1 MEFRDITKVEQ
12 IKALE
17 DNDKVL
23 VNRDGTLRQIS
34 KSDAKFGGGQVTIFY
49 IKSTKPAASEAG
61 GSTSTSYAI
70 YKDSS
75 ATELFTPQEAYN
87 ACMNGAVLCYPIGI
101 EQKDGM
107 AYVFAPIY
115 LGWQSNNA
123 IGNVD
128 PENVTAFGCGLL
140 MGNEEVT
147 AVVGTFVRNE
157 VGNEHR

>member
-12 IKALE
+12 INALE

-49 IKSTKPAASEAG
+49 IKSANAPRREAG
-61 GSTSTSYAI
+61 GSTNSAI

-75 ATELFTPQEAYN
+75 ATELFTPQEAYD
-87 ACMNGAVLCYPIGI
+87 ACMNGAVLCYPIGV
-101 EQKDGM
+101 EQNQGM
-107 AYVFAPIY
+107 ALVYTPIY
-115 LGWQSNNA
+115 LGWQSNNT

-128 PENVTAFGCGLL
+128 PENVTAFGCTFSFGSK
-140 MGNEEVT
+140 EVF
-147 AVVGTFVRNE
+147 AVVGTFVENE
-157 VGNEHR
+157 VGPNK

>member
-34 KSDAKFGGGQVTIFY
+34 KSDAKFGGGQATIFY
-49 IKSTKPAASEAG
+49 IKRTKADIHSAVSDSNG
-61 GSTSTSYAI
+61 YAI

-75 ATELFTPQEAYN
+75 ATELFTPQEAYDV
-87 ACMNGAVLCYPIGI
+87 CMNGAVLCYPIGI
-101 EQKDGM
+101 EQASGM
-107 AYVFAPIY
+107 EGLYPPIY
-115 LGWQSNNA
+115 FGWQSNNA

-128 PENVTAFGCGLL
+128 PENVTTFGCGFF
-140 MGNEEVT
+140 MDT
-147 AVVGTFVRNE
+147 DMIYAVVGTPVRNE
-157 VGNEHR
+157 EER

>member
-12 IKALE
+12 INALE

-49 IKSTKPAASEAG
+49 IKRTNVAGYEAG
-61 GSTSTSYAI
+61 GSNSYAI

-75 ATELFTPQEAYN
+75 ATELFTPQEAYD

-101 EQKDGM
+101 GQDPGIG
-107 AYVFAPIY
+107 AVHTPIY
-115 LGWQSNNA
+115 FGWQSNNA
-123 IGNVD
+123 IGNID
-128 PENVTAFGCGLL
+128 PENVTAFGC
-140 MGNEEVT
+140 MFSMDINTVT
-147 AVVGTFVRNE
+147 AIVGTFVENNGGPKE
-157 VGNEHR
+157 

>member
-49 IKSTKPAASEAG
+49 IESTNVAEYEAG

-75 ATELFTPQEAYN
+75 ATELFTPQEAYD
-87 ACMNGAVLCYPIGI
+87 ACMNGAVLCYPIAI
-101 EQKDGM
+101 EQKSGM
-107 AYVFAPIY
+107 ACVSTPI
-115 LGWQSNNA
+115 LLCWQSNNA

-128 PENVTAFGCGLL
+128 PENVTAFGCVLQS
-140 MGNEEVT
+140 GNKEIS
-147 AVVGTFVRNE
+147 AVVGTFVGKE
-157 VGNEHR
+157 VG

>member
-34 KSDAKFGGGQVTIFY
+34 KSDAKFGGGQVSIFY
-49 IKSTKPAASEAG
+49 IKSTKPAAREAG
-61 GSTSTSYAI
+61 GSNSYAI

-75 ATELFTPQEAYN
+75 TTELFTPQEAYD
-87 ACMNGAVLCYPIGI
+87 ACMNGAVLCYPIGT
-101 EQKDGM
+101 EQDGVG
-107 AYVFAPIY
+107 AAIY
-115 LGWQSNNA
+115 PPTYFGWQSNNA

-128 PENVTAFGCGLL
+128 PKNVTAFGCVFS
-140 MGNEEVT
+140 MGRDTVT
-147 AVVGTFVRNE
+147 AVVGTFVENE
-157 VGNEHR
+157 VG

>member
-1 MEFRDITKVEQ
+1 MEFRDITKVEK

-49 IKSTKPAASEAG
+49 IKSTKPAVREAG
-61 GSTSTSYAI
+61 GKTIYAI

-75 ATELFTPQEAYN
+75 ATELFTPQEAYD
-87 ACMNGAVLCYPIGI
+87 ACMSGAVLCYKIGI
-101 EQKDGM
+101 EQESGIGCL
-107 AYVFAPIY
+107 YTPTY
-115 LGWQSNNA
+115 LGWQSNNT

-128 PENVTAFGCGLL
+128 PKNVTAFGCAFSI
-140 MGNEEVT
+140 GNDHIT
-147 AVVGTFVRNE
+147 AVIGTFVENNGGPKE
-157 VGNEHR
+157 

>member
-49 IKSTKPAASEAG
+49 IKSTKPAAREAG
-61 GSTSTSYAI
+61 GNTIYAI

-75 ATELFTPQEAYN
+75 ATELFTPQEAYD
-87 ACMNGAVLCYPIGI
+87 ACMNGAVLCYEIGI
-101 EQKDGM
+101 EQGGGM
-107 AYVFAPIY
+107 AVVYTPIY

-128 PENVTAFGCGLL
+128 PKNVTAFGCGLSI
-140 MGNEEVT
+140 GGKAVT
-147 AVVGTFVRNE
+147 AVVGTFVENN
-157 VGNEHR
+157 GGGPK

>member
-49 IKSTKPAASEAG
+49 IKSTNAATYEAG
-61 GSTSTSYAI
+61 GSNSYAI
-70 YKDSS
+70 YKDPS
-75 ATELFTPQEAYN
+75 ATKLFTPQEAYD
-87 ACMNGAVLCYPIGI
+87 ACMNGAVLCYPIGT
-101 EQKDGM
+101 EQEGGSV
-107 AYVFAPIY
+107 AIY
-115 LGWQSNNA
+115 PPTYFGWQSNNG

-128 PENVTAFGCGLL
+128 PENVTAFGCVFS
-140 MGNEEVT
+140 MGRDTVT
-147 AVVGTFVRNE
+147 AVVGTFVKNE
-157 VGNEHR
+157 VG

>member
-34 KSDAKFGGGQVTIFY
+34 KSDAKFGGGQVSIFY
-49 IKSTKPAASEAG
+49 IKSTKPAAREAG
-61 GSTSTSYAI
+61 SSNSYAI

-75 ATELFTPQEAYN
+75 ATELFTPQEAHD
-87 ACMNGAVLCYPIGI
+87 ACMNGVVLCYPIGI
-101 EQKDGM
+101 GQDRGM
-107 AYVFAPIY
+107 EAVYTPLYF
-115 LGWQSNNA
+115 GWQSNNA

-128 PENVTAFGCGLL
+128 PENVTAFGCGFS
-140 MGNEEVT
+140 MGRN
-147 AVVGTFVRNE
+147 AVEAIVGTFVENE
-157 VGNEHR
+157 VG

>member
-49 IKSTKPAASEAG
+49 IKSTNAATYEAG
-61 GSTSTSYAI
+61 GSNRYAI

-75 ATELFTPQEAYN
+75 ATELFTPQEAYD
-87 ACMNGAVLCYPIGI
+87 ACMNGGVLCYRIGI
-101 EQKDGM
+101 EQESGM
-107 AYVFAPIY
+107 GAVYTPIY
-115 LGWQSNNA
+115 FGWQSNNA

-128 PENVTAFGCGLL
+128 PENVTAFGCAFS
-140 MGNEEVT
+140 MGRDTIN
-147 AVVGTFVRNE
+147 AVVGTFVENE
-157 VGNEHR
+157 VG

>member
-49 IKSTKPAASEAG
+49 IKSANAPRREAG
-61 GSTSTSYAI
+61 GNNIYAI

-75 ATELFTPQEAYN
+75 ATELFTPQEAYD
-87 ACMNGAVLCYPIGI
+87 ACMNGTVLCYKIGI
-101 EQKDGM
+101 ELQQGM
-107 AYVFAPIY
+107 AALYTPTYF
-115 LGWQSNNA
+115 GWQSNNA

-128 PENVTAFGCGLL
+128 PENVTAFGCALSF
-140 MGNEEVT
+140 GNDHIN
-147 AVVGTFVRNE
+147 AVVGTFVENDGGPNR
-157 VGNEHR
+157 

>member
-49 IKSTKPAASEAG
+49 FGRTNVAG
-61 GSTSTSYAI
+61 YDTSGSTIYAI

-75 ATELFTPQEAYN
+75 ETELFTPQEAYD

-101 EQKDGM
+101 EQDSNM
-107 AYVFAPIY
+107 AVVYIPTYF
-115 LGWQSNNA
+115 GWQSNNA

-128 PENVTAFGCGLL
+128 PENVTAFGCGFWN
-140 MGNEEVT
+140 GSKVVK
-147 AVVGTFVRNE
+147 AVVGTFV
-157 VGNEHR
+157 

>member
-1 MEFRDITKVEQ
+1 MEFRDITKVEK
-12 IKALE
+12 IKELE

-49 IKSTKPAASEAG
+49 IKRTNVAGYEAG
-61 GSTSTSYAI
+61 GNTIYAI

-75 ATELFTPQEAYN
+75 ATELFTPQEAYD
-87 ACMNGAVLCYPIGI
+87 ACMSGAVLCYKIGT
-101 EQKDGM
+101 EQDSGM
-107 AYVFAPIY
+107 AVVNIPTY

-128 PENVTAFGCGLL
+128 PENVTAFGCGVLI
-140 MGNEEVT
+140 GNDHVT
-147 AVVGTFVRNE
+147 AVVGTFVENN
-157 VGNEHR
+157 GGPNK

>member
-49 IKSTKPAASEAG
+49 FGRTNVAGYEAG
-61 GSTSTSYAI
+61 GSTSYAI
-70 YKDSS
+70 YKDYS
-75 ATELFTPQEAYN
+75 ATELFTPQEAYD
-87 ACMNGAVLCYPIGI
+87 ACMNGKVLCYQIGI
-101 EQKDGM
+101 EQDSGI
-107 AYVFAPIY
+107 AAVYSPTY
-115 LGWQSNNA
+115 LYWQSNNA

-128 PENVTAFGCGLL
+128 PENVTAFGCSFWNGSTYVKAVAAPLL
-140 MGNEEVT
+140 ET
-147 AVVGTFVRNE
+147 R
-157 VGNEHR
+157 

>member
-1 MEFRDITKVEQ
+1 MEFRDITKVEK

-49 IKSTKPAASEAG
+49 IKSTKPAAREAG
-61 GSTSTSYAI
+61 GNTIYAI

-75 ATELFTPQEAYN
+75 ATELFTPQEAYD

-101 EQKDGM
+101 GKDPGM
-107 AYVFAPIY
+107 GAAYTPIY
-115 LGWQSNNA
+115 FGWQSNNA

-128 PENVTAFGCGLL
+128 PENVTAFGCAFS
-140 MGNEEVT
+140 MGIDNIT
-147 AVVGTFVRNE
+147 AVVGTFVTNGGPNE
-157 VGNEHR
+157 

>member
-12 IKALE
+12 IKALD

-34 KSDAKFGGGQVTIFY
+34 KSDAKFGGGQATIFY
-49 IKSTKPAASEAG
+49 IKSTNAAAYEAG
-61 GSTSTSYAI
+61 GRNSYAI

-75 ATELFTPQEAYN
+75 ATELFTPQEAYD

-101 EQKDGM
+101 GQDSVIGV
-107 AYVFAPIY
+107 AYTPIY
-115 LGWQSNNA
+115 FGWQSNNA

-128 PENVTAFGCGLL
+128 PENVTAFGCAFS
-140 MGNEEVT
+140 MGRDTIN
-147 AVVGTFVRNE
+147 AIVGTFVE
-157 VGNEHR
+157 KG

>member
-49 IKSTKPAASEAG
+49 TKRTNAATYEAG
-61 GSTSTSYAI
+61 GSNSYAI

-75 ATELFTPQEAYN
+75 ATELFTPQEAYD

-101 EQKDGM
+101 EQDSGM
-107 AYVFAPIY
+107 AGLYTPIY
-115 LGWQSNNA
+115 FGWQSNNA

-128 PENVTAFGCGLL
+128 PENVTAFACGFS
-140 MGNEEVT
+140 MGRDTVN
-147 AVVGTFVRNE
+147 AIVGTFVKNN
-157 VGNEHR
+157 GGPKQ

>member
-49 IKSTKPAASEAG
+49 IKSTNAATYEAG
-61 GSTSTSYAI
+61 GSNRYAI
-70 YKDSS
+70 YKDPS
-75 ATELFTPQEAYN
+75 ATELFTPQEAYD
-87 ACMNGAVLCYPIGI
+87 ACMNGAVLCYPIGT
-101 EQKDGM
+101 EQESGG
-107 AYVFAPIY
+107 AAIYPPIY
-115 LGWQSNNA
+115 FGWQSNNA

-128 PENVTAFGCGLL
+128 PENVTAFGCVFS
-140 MGNEEVT
+140 MGRNTVT
-147 AVVGTFVRNE
+147 AVVGTFVKNE
-157 VGNEHR
+157 VG

>member
-49 IKSTKPAASEAG
+49 IKSTNAATYEAG
-61 GSTSTSYAI
+61 GSNSYAI

-75 ATELFTPQEAYN
+75 TTELFTPQEAYD

-101 EQKDGM
+101 EQGSNM
-107 AYVFAPIY
+107 GAAVYAPIY
-115 LGWQSNNA
+115 FGWQSNNA

-128 PENVTAFGCGLL
+128 PENVTAFGCVFS
-140 MGNEEVT
+140 MGRNTIT
-147 AVVGTFVRNE
+147 AIVGTFVKNE
-157 VGNEHR
+157 VG

>member
-49 IKSTKPAASEAG
+49 LKSTNVAGYEAG
-61 GSTSTSYAI
+61 GSTSYAI

-75 ATELFTPQEAYN
+75 ATELFTPQEAYD
-87 ACMNGAVLCYPIGI
+87 ACMNGKVLCYLIGI
-101 EQKDGM
+101 KQNSYM
-107 AYVFAPIY
+107 ANVYIPTYF
-115 LGWQSNNA
+115 GWQSNNA

-128 PENVTAFGCGLL
+128 PENVTAFGCSFWNGSTD
-140 MGNEEVT
+140 VT
-147 AVVGTFVRNE
+147 AVVGTFVGNE
-157 VGNEHR
+157 VG

>member
-49 IKSTKPAASEAG
+49 IKSTNAANYEAG

-75 ATELFTPQEAYN
+75 ATELFTPQEAYD
-87 ACMNGAVLCYPIGI
+87 ACMNGTVLCYQIGI
-101 EQKDGM
+101 EQDSGI
-107 AYVFAPIY
+107 AAVYSPIY

-128 PENVTAFGCGLL
+128 PKNVTAFGCAFR
-140 MGNEEVT
+140 MDNKDVT
-147 AVVGTFVRNE
+147 AVVGTFVGKE
-157 VGNEHR
+157 VG

>member
-1 MEFRDITKVEQ
+1 MEFRDITKVEK

-49 IKSTKPAASEAG
+49 IKSTKPAAREAG
-61 GSTSTSYAI
+61 GNIIYAI

-75 ATELFTPQEAYN
+75 ATELFTPQEAYD
-87 ACMNGAVLCYPIGI
+87 ACMNGAVLCYKIGT
-101 EQKDGM
+101 EQDSGM
-107 AYVFAPIY
+107 AGVYIPTR

-128 PENVTAFGCGLL
+128 PENVTAFGCGVLI
-140 MGNEEVT
+140 GNDHVT
-147 AVVGTFVRNE
+147 AVVGTFVTN
-157 VGNEHR
+157 

>member
-12 IKALE
+12 IKALN

-49 IKSTKPAASEAG
+49 TKRTNAATYEAG
-61 GSTSTSYAI
+61 GSNSYAI

-75 ATELFTPQEAYN
+75 ATELFTPQEAYD

-101 EQKDGM
+101 EQGSGIGSL
-107 AYVFAPIY
+107 YTPTY

-123 IGNVD
+123 IGNID
-128 PENVTAFGCGLL
+128 PENVTAFGCAFS
-140 MGNEEVT
+140 MGIDRVT
-147 AVVGTFVRNE
+147 AIVGTFVKDNGGPKE
-157 VGNEHR
+157 